1 MRLVYLATAVV
12 TILAFAAGDALTRF
26 IERTFRT

>member
-12 TILAFAAGDALTRF
+12 TIVALAIGDALTRYPQRKF
-26 IERTFRT
+26 A